1 MINLRKKFSW
11 YCFVYVLSFCCLCSF
26 LIFGQL
32 LSWALSCLWDDFS
45 WCSTYWSVSWSEM
58 VSCSVQ
64 LCSCAVVGCELK
76 GSFHSWGEMRERA
89 GSLQPLIQHTTTQ
102 APPTHSNALSMTPGS
117 KTETQNLKQIYKA
130 SFSGWIPHILNHKQ
144 LSNFPK

>member
-1 MINLRKKFSW
+1 MWSSHLWKTMILLNLYPWNVTFARTQQYISLQKGLQSKNTPFHGV
-11 YCFVYVLSFCCLCSF
+11 FVS
-26 LIFGQL
+26 QL
-32 LSWALSCLWDDFS
+32 VWDALSDG
-45 WCSTYWSVSWSEM
+45 VKM
-58 VSCSVQ
+58 V
-64 LCSCAVVGCELK
+64 CSCAVGRELK

-117 KTETQNLKQIYKA
+117 RTETQNLKQIYKA

>member
-1 MINLRKKFSW
+1 MKFTSLENYDSTEFISMKCDLCQAGLNNTSPSRRVLQSKKTPFHGV
-11 YCFVYVLSFCCLCSF
+11 FVS
-26 LIFGQL
+26 QL
-32 LSWALSCLWDDFS
+32 VWDALSDG
-45 WCSTYWSVSWSEM
+45 VKM
-58 VSCSVQ
+58 V
-64 LCSCAVVGCELK
+64 CSCAVGRELK